1 MCRSRDTPPGAYP
14 PTFARGGPSNNDNDV
29 SSSAA
34 GRDIVGAGI
43 AIRPARDSRLETIY
57 QFVRQGHISPHGIR
71 KGSATPRVTQG
82 GPNKNDGSSAD
93 RDKAGAGIA
102 IRPDHR
108 WRSFRGEWSMEKV
121 LDLYKY

>member
-14 PTFARGGPSNNDNDV
+14 PTFARGGPNNNDNDV
-29 SSSAA
+29 SSSVA
-34 GRDIVGAGI
+34 G
-43 AIRPARDSRLETIY
+43 
-57 QFVRQGHISPHGIR
+57 
-71 KGSATPRVTQG
+71 
-82 GPNKNDGSSAD
+82 